1 VDIKYSPTFAKK
13 ILNSMQMKK
22 STITRQILLQNAFQL
37 IYVKGYQSTS
47 IDDIIATTHVTK
59 GAFFHHFKNKEEMGL
74 ALIHDFMQGTIQDK
88 MLLPLLESQNP
99 LDAIYNLMRLLLL
112 ETPFMQA
119 QYGCPTH
126 NLIQEMAPINPAFK
140 QALTEITEH
149 TQKTFLNILEKA
161 KSQGII
167 RQNVNCEQVTL
178 FILVG
183 YAGIRNIGKL
193 YDDDKHYHNYL
204 ALLKDYLN
212 GLKS

>member
-1 VDIKYSPTFAKK
+1 M
-13 ILNSMQMKK
+13 LMKK
-22 STITRQILLQNAFQL
+22 SEITRQMLLQNAFQL

-59 GAFFHHFKNKEEMGL
+59 GAFFHHFQNKEEMGL
-74 ALIHDFMQGTIQDK
+74 ALIHEFMQGTIQDK
-88 MLLPLLESQNP
+88 MILPLLESQNP

-112 ETPFMQA
+112 ETPLMQA

-140 QALTEITEH
+140 RALFEVSEH
-149 TQKTFLNILEKA
+149 TQKTFLSILEKA
-161 KSQGII
+161 KSQGLI
-167 RQNVNCEQVTL
+167 RQNVDCEQVTL

-193 YDDDKHYHNYL
+193 YDDDKNYHNYL
-204 ALLKDYLN
+204 ALLKDYLQ